1 MLVTLWGQKVKIHH
15 LQNINLVSFSHNKPK
30 LLNTVNK
37 TKTKTKKQ
45 KKGKTSCP
53 EDSLSSQ
60 ISTDVIHLQNK
71 ID

>member
-37 TKTKTKKQ
+37 TKA
-45 KKGKTSCP
+45 KKGKQAVQKTVYQ
-53 EDSLSSQ
+53 DKSQ
-60 ISTDVIHLQNK
+60 LMLFICRIK
-71 ID
+71 

>member
-37 TKTKTKKQ
+37 TKTKKRKN
-45 KKGKTSCP
+45 K
-53 EDSLSSQ
+53 LSRRQFIKSN
-60 ISTDVIHLQNK
+60 LG
-71 ID
+71 

>member
-1 MLVTLWGQKVKIHH
+1 MLVTLWGHKVKINH

-37 TKTKTKKQ
+37 TKTK
-45 KKGKTSCP
+45 KGKTSCP
-53 EDSLSSQ
+53 EDSLSRQ
-60 ISTDVIHLQNK
+60 ISTDVIHLHNK

>member
-15 LQNINLVSFSHNKPK
+15 LQNNNLVSFSHNKPK

-37 TKTKTKKQ
+37 TKTK
-45 KKGKTSCP
+45 KGKTSCS
-53 EDSLSSQ
+53 EDNLSRQ
-60 ISTDVIHLQNK
+60 IPTDVIHLQNK

>member
-15 LQNINLVSFSHNKPK
+15 LLNINLVSFSHNKPK

-37 TKTKTKKQ
+37 TKA

-53 EDSLSSQ
+53 EDSLSRQ

>member
-37 TKTKTKKQ
+37 TKA

-53 EDSLSSQ
+53 EDSLS

>member
-1 MLVTLWGQKVKIHH
+1 MLVTLWGHKVKIHH
-15 LQNINLVSFSHNKPK
+15 LQNNNLVSFSCNKPK

-37 TKTKTKKQ
+37 TKKT

-53 EDSLSSQ
+53 EDSLSRQ

>member
-1 MLVTLWGQKVKIHH
+1 MLVTLWGHKVKIHVHH
-15 LQNINLVSFSHNKPK
+15 LQNNNLVSFSHNKPK

-37 TKTKTKKQ
+37 TKTK
-45 KKGKTSCP
+45 KGKTSYP

-60 ISTDVIHLQNK
+60 ISADVIHLQNK

>member
-1 MLVTLWGQKVKIHH
+1 MLDTLWGQKVKIHH

-37 TKTKTKKQ
+37 TKTK
-45 KKGKTSCP
+45 KGKTSCP

-60 ISTDVIHLQNK
+60 ISADVIHLQNK
-71 ID
+71 MD

>member
-37 TKTKTKKQ
+37 TKTKKRKN
-45 KKGKTSCP
+45 K
-53 EDSLSSQ
+53 LSRRQFIKSN
-60 ISTDVIHLQNK
+60 LN
-71 ID
+71 

>member
-37 TKTKTKKQ
+37 TKTKKRKN
-45 KKGKTSCP
+45 K
-53 EDSLSSQ
+53 LSKRQFIKSN
-60 ISTDVIHLQNK
+60 LG
-71 ID
+71 